1 MIDSHA
7 HYSHTRFDGTYRY
20 LTVREGEIEIAEGN
34 RAAIFEEMK
43 RAGFTDYIEP
53 AIGIDSNRRVLDW
66 CHTSMGFA
74 HPAVGV
80 HPTRTYLAEWSDR
93 HLLEDYT
100 REEGVVAI
108 GETGLDYHHP
118 RLRQHRH
125 LQKKWFRY
133 QLGLASRRGLPLILH
148 IREADN
154 DAVKILRRFRS
165 KIVGGVAHC
174 FYGDYATAKQ
184 YLDLGLHIGIGG
196 GLLQASPRAEALRE
210 AVKSIPLER
219 ILLETDAPYVLPDRT
234 DAHGNPLPKKA
245 RNTSL
250 LIPLVAEEIARIKG
264 LDVQAVLSTTTANA
278 KRLFKI

>member
-1 MIDSHA
+1 M
-7 HYSHTRFDGTYRY
+7 
-20 LTVREGEIEIAEGN
+20 
-34 RAAIFEEMK
+34 
-43 RAGFTDYIEP
+43 
-53 AIGIDSNRRVLDW
+53 
-66 CHTSMGFA
+66 
-74 HPAVGV
+74 GV
-80 HPTRTYLAEWSDR
+80 HPTRTHLAYWADR
-93 HLLEDYT
+93 HLLEDYA
-100 REEGVVAI
+100 REDGVVAI

-133 QLGLASRRGLPLILH
+133 QLDLASRYGLPLILH
-148 IREADN
+148 LRDADR

-165 KIVGGVAHC
+165 RIVGGVAHC

-196 GLLQASPRAEALRE
+196 GLLQSSPRAETLRE

-234 DAHGNPLPKKA
+234 DSHGNPLPKKA

-250 LIPLVAEEIARIKG
+250 LIPLVASELARLKS
-264 LDVQAVLSTTTANA
+264 LDVQAVLSTTTENA
-278 KRLFKI
+278 KRLFGI